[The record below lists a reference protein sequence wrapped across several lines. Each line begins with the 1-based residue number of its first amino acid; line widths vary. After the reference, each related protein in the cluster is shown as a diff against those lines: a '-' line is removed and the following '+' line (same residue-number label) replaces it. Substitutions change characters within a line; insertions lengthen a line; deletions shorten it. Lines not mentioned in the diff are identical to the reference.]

1 MTHTQTGFLNPY
13 HARVAL
19 HNVTYDRIKVV
30 LVGYGFEKSFFWL
43 ELDQG
48 KSKGKGKGKG

>member
-1 MTHTQTGFLNPY
+1 MTNTETGFLNPY

-19 HNVTYDRIKVV
+19 HNLTYDRIKVV
-30 LVGYGFEKSFFWL
+30 LVGYGFEKSIFWL

-48 KSKGKGKGKG
+48 KSKGKGKG